1 MDRSRNHNRT
11 KLVLDEKMSVFIKKK
26 SLITDK
32 FQAWASSKVSRHGY
46 MEPVTLSRA
55 FGIE

>member
-1 MDRSRNHNRT
+1 MDMSQNHNRT
-11 KLVLDEKMSVFIKKK
+11 KLALDEEMSVFVKEK